1 MDLVSSSGAVVFA
14 YAYLTRQSRHSAILL
29 QDLIWRRHNGPIPE
43 RKRVVHRNHIS
54 MDNRLDNLCLI
65 DIRNAHVWYTRTNAV
80 KSSASSSLSNSPS
93 NDKAT
98 ANDLHLTLYWAAI
111 QQLPPEQQSVSNST
125 ASNGA
130 TSNTASQANEVS
142 LRRPACHQIASIDL
156 PFRSCPPPSQLPPRR
171 VPPNRRQVW
180 RQALRAVIIT
190 TVLAFPNVTTLRA
203 I

>member
-1 MDLVSSSGAVVFA
+1 MSNLSLMQARLEVDLASSSGAVVFA

-80 KSSASSSLSNSPS
+80 KSTSSSSLSNSPS

-125 ASNGA
+125 ASNGS

-142 LRRPACHQIASIDL
+142 SRRPAIRLLSFTCLPVAGPLHLNFLPGQSRRIDVK
-156 PFRSCPPPSQLPPRR
+156 PFEQPSSPP
-171 VPPNRRQVW
+171 
-180 RQALRAVIIT
+180 
-190 TVLAFPNVTTLRA
+190 F
-203 I
+203 